1 MNANVVGCGPMGC
14 HPHVGS
20 VVGCVVGAEELTES
34 AGVWVKT
41 RFWRQGPYL
50 KATVYSVAAGEPR
63 IIELS
68 VDLRP
73 IARAV
78 MRLHAQMH
86 SKAGL
91 DASVRGRPLV
101 GWSLGKMWKG
111 VKKVAQK
118 IGRSKLVKGVVSVTK
133 AVASGAKSV
142 VKSKV
147 FGGILAVASVFPLT
161 APFAAPALGAY
172 AAANAAVK
180 GVEVGKK
187 VVTTAGALAH
197 TITRGKKLASQ
208 ASRASTT
215 AQAAVA
221 TVSRGMTPAQRS
233 TIAARAKAAGTLKLT
248 AQGKATV
255 AASLARAPAG
265 AARSAVANQ
274 LARRLK
280 TLSTVRQQAALAQSL
295 PRAAGALVAASAR
308 AGLDAATAI
317 AAGKA
322 AEAKLASPQVQAQL
336 VAAKSTGEKALAL
349 LQGVKK
355 AAASGNLDAQKSAV
369 IVDLVARNRAR
380 IQAMS
385 QANTGGLPGL
395 LITPQGKLVRGKFRV
410 QAKAGA
416 TGLLYTG
423 RGKPSE
429 HGSYTTVGSVQI
441 GHFAPLTGSF
451 APLTGSFAPLTGA
464 FEPLTGSMPELVGRG
479 RSGGRAGGCIDIA
492 GDLPLDGVRL
502 TDREAN
508 AYSIGPYEEVGC
520 PGPCAGRA

>member
-1 MNANVVGCGPMGC
+1 MSVAIGVVGCGPIGC
-14 HPHVGS
+14 HPAVGCN
-20 VVGCVVGAEELTES
+20 VGCVVGAEELS
-34 AGVWVKT
+34 QSSGVWVKT
-41 RFWRQGPYL
+41 RFWRDGPYL

-63 IIELS
+63 VVELS

-78 MRLHAQMH
+78 MRMHAALH

-91 DASVRGRPLV
+91 DAAVRGKPIV
-101 GWSLGKMWKG
+101 GWSLGKMWRG
-111 VKKVAQK
+111 VKKTAQK

-133 AVASGAKSV
+133 AVAKGAKAV

-147 FGGILAVASVFPLT
+147 LGSVLAVASVFPLT

-187 VVTTAGALAH
+187 VVTTASALAS
-197 TITRGKKLASQ
+197 TITRGKRMASQ
-208 ASRASTT
+208 ASGASTR
-215 AQAAVA
+215 AKAAVA
-221 TVSRGMTPAQRS
+221 TASQSMTAQQRAS
-233 TIAARAKAAGTLKLT
+233 IATRAKAAANIKLT

-265 AARSAVANQ
+265 AARAKVATA
-274 LARRLK
+274 LASRLK
-280 TLSTVRQQAALAQSL
+280 TVASLRQQAVLARSL
-295 PRAAGALVAASAR
+295 PKAAGAAVATSAKL
-308 AGLDAATAI
+308 GLAAAAAI

-322 AEAKLASPQVQAQL
+322 AEAKLANPKVKAQL
-336 VAAKSTGEKALAL
+336 VAAKTEGEKAMAVLE
-349 LQGVKK
+349 GVKK
-355 AAASGNLDAQKSAV
+355 AAATGNLDAQKSAV

-385 QANTGGLPGL
+385 QANAGGLPGL
-395 LITPQGKLVRGKFRV
+395 LITPQGKLVRGRFRV
-410 QAKAGA
+410 QAKAQA

-423 RGKPSE
+423 PGKTAE
-429 HGSYTTVGSVQI
+429 HGSYASVSGRPRV
-441 GHFAPLTGSF
+441 GHFE
-451 APLTGSFAPLTGA
+451 PLTGA
-464 FEPLTGSMPELVGRG
+464 FAPLTGSMPELVGRG
-479 RSGGRAGGCIDIA
+479 RASGCYDIA

-502 TDREAN
+502 ADREAN

-520 PGPCAGRA
+520 GPRPCAPCAASA

>member
-1 MNANVVGCGPMGC
+1 
-14 HPHVGS
+14 
-20 VVGCVVGAEELTES
+20 
-34 AGVWVKT
+34 VWVKT
-41 RFWRQGPYL
+41 RFWRDGPYL

-63 IIELS
+63 VVELS

-78 MRLHAQMH
+78 MRVHAALH

-91 DASVRGRPLV
+91 DAAVRGKPLV

-111 VKKVAQK
+111 VKKTAQK

-133 AVASGAKSV
+133 AVAQGAKAV

-147 FGGILAVASVFPLT
+147 FGGVLAVASVFPLT

-187 VVTTAGALAH
+187 VITTASSLAS
-197 TITRGKKLASQ
+197 TITRGKRLASQ
-208 ASRASTT
+208 AAGASTQAKAAVVTASQNMSVQQRAS
-215 AQAAVA
+215 
-221 TVSRGMTPAQRS
+221 
-233 TIAARAKAAGTLKLT
+233 IAARAKAAANIKLT
-248 AQGKATV
+248 PQGKATV

-265 AARSAVANQ
+265 AARSQVASQ
-274 LARRLK
+274 LAARLK
-280 TLSTVRQQAALAQSL
+280 TVANLRQQAVLAKSL
-295 PRAAGALVAASAR
+295 PKAAGAAVAVSAQV
-308 AGLDAATAI
+308 GLAAAAAI

-322 AEAKLASPQVQAQL
+322 AEAKLADPAVQAKL
-336 VAAKSTGEKALAL
+336 VAAKTTGEKALAVL
-349 LQGVKK
+349 EGVQK
-355 AAASGNLDAQKSAV
+355 AAATGNLDAQKSAV

-380 IQAMS
+380 IHAMS

-395 LITPQGKLVRGKFRV
+395 LITPQGKLVKGRFRV
-410 QAKAGA
+410 QAQAKS

-423 RGKPSE
+423 PGKPAE
-429 HGSYTTVGSVQI
+429 HGSYASVGSVEI
-441 GHFAPLTGSF
+441 GH
-451 APLTGSFAPLTGA
+451 FAPLTGA

-479 RSGGRAGGCIDIA
+479 RAGGCYDIA

-502 TDREAN
+502 ADREAN

-520 PGPCAGRA
+520 GPRPCAPCAASARG